1 MVEEH
6 RERMYHLAL
15 DLTGNRDDA
24 EDLLQDV
31 FVKAYDAFDDFRG
44 EAQRSSWLYRI
55 AVNTYLNDER
65 RRSADPVEHD
75 TGADL
80 SMASDGHAADQRAER
95 RQIQRDIDAA
105 LDTLSPRERTA
116 FVLRHYR
123 HQKVR
128 EVADAM
134 EVAPG
139 TVKSFLFRA
148 TRKLREALSAH
159 HEDLLSRRRPQQGL

>member
-15 DLTGNRDDA
+15 DLTGNRFDA

-31 FVKAYDAFDDFRG
+31 FVKAYDAFDDFRE
-44 EAQRSSWLYRI
+44 EAQPASWLYRI
-55 AVNTYLNDER
+55 TVNTFLNDER
-65 RRSADPVEHD
+65 SRAAGPVERD
-75 TGADL
+75 TRADL
-80 SMASDGHAADQRAER
+80 RSTPAHHPADRHTER
-95 RQIQRDIDAA
+95 RQLQQDIDAA
-105 LDTLSPRERTA
+105 LDRLSPRERTA

-123 HQKVR
+123 DLKVR
-128 EVADAM
+128 DVADAM

-148 TRKLREALSAH
+148 TRKLREALDDH
-159 HEDLLSRRRPQQGL
+159 REDLNPRRQL